1 MQINWLVISVIGNIL
16 FGLYGA
22 LLTTYTIIKSNK
34 KKKPQLSVS
43 VLLRWRPKYRYSKV
57 GSEVHSILVTNTGS
71 KKVKVNTPYL
81 ELPSGESIFS
91 IPSSSPYRFPMWLE
105 SWDNCFILMEMKQ
118 IKDRLVE
125 LGNKGTV
132 KLKGKVSDATDMV
145 YLSKE
150 SIDFNVD
157 EEYD

>member
-1 MQINWLVISVIGNIL
+1 MDINWLVVSVIGNIL
-16 FGLYGA
+16 LGLYGA
-22 LLTTYTIIKSNK
+22 IFTTCTVVKANRE
-34 KKKPQLSVS
+34 KKPQLSVS
-43 VLLRWRPKYRYSKV
+43 MLPRWRPTYRRGKV
-57 GSEVHSILVTNTGS
+57 GSEVISIIVTNTGS
-71 KKVKVNTPYL
+71 KKVKVSTPYF

-91 IPSSSPYRFPMWLE
+91 LPPLSPYRFPMWLE
-105 SWDNCFILMEMKQ
+105 SWDNCFIWTEMKQ